1 MKAYHFTGKKLR
13 DGRGIPKIG
22 EWLVH
27 DGPLEMCSSGLHAS
41 REPFDALQY
50 APGSI
55 LHLVEVGGEIIKG
68 DDKLVARKR
77 KILASFDAE
86 DLLWEYARQ
95 CALDVYHLWG
105 NDQTDPKGV
114 CKRYLETGDE
124 KLGAAA
130 WAVAGAVAGAAARA
144 AARAVAGDAAWDAWD
159 AAWDTAWDTAWDAQR
174 KRFNKMVKDK
184 FKELL

>member
-13 DGRGIPKIG
+13 DGRKLLKIG
-22 EWLVH
+22 EWLIH

-130 WAVAGAVAGAAARA
+130 WAATRAVAGAAAGA
-144 AARAVAGDAAWDAWD
+144 AAWDAAKAD
-159 AAWDTAWDTAWDAQR
+159 ARAATEDAWDTAWDAAWDAQR

-184 FKELL
+184 FVELL